1 MERLK
6 SPLNNNKEQ
15 DHKELSWLNM
25 FMYLLELIHEL
36 SRISF
41 IMASRSLDIP
51 RYSQLMSPSL
61 CNSSPL
67 LLHQN

>member
-1 MERLK
+1 MERLN
-6 SPLNNNKEQ
+6 SPVNNKKEQ
-15 DHKELSWLNM
+15 DHKELSSLNM
-25 FMYLLELIHEL
+25 FMYLLKLIHEL

-61 CNSSPL
+61 CYSSPL